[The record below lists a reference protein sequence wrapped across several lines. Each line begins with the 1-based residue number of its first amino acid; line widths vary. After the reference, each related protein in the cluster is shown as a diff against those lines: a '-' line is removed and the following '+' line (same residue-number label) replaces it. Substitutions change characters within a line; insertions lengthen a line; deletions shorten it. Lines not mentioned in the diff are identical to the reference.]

1 MYKLFTIYYLET
13 LPMMIA
19 SETYDY
25 YIFSEAQ
32 DSFSKLI
39 TIISNSKSNSM
50 TLSEIEK
57 LIREKLQDI
66 GHDLTQAKMNM
77 IGRLESETTVKGS
90 DGTLRPRKQLKERKV
105 ETSFGE
111 VNYARWGYGSPGV
124 DSLFPADGH
133 LNLPPEKYTH
143 EVRRLVSEDVTRS
156 SYDEALEVLSER
168 TAAKV
173 PKRQG
178 GELARRAAED
188 FVEFYNEGATIEA
201 DTDVAPEKDSSLL
214 IMTTDGKGLVMR
226 TDGLREATKKAA
238 EKKDNKL
245 NKRLSRG
252 EKRDRKRMAQVASVY
267 TISPH
272 VRTAEDIAGIPN
284 PAPGEKDQKK
294 PPRPDNKRVW
304 ASIEREP
311 DQVVEEIFKE
321 AQTRDPHHE
330 KQWVGLVDGN
340 PKQLQ
345 LLKEQAT
352 SYGVTLI
359 IILDFIHVL
368 EYLWKA
374 SRAFY
379 DEASPK
385 CEQFV
390 TERLLRLLRGQS
402 SQVAKGMKKMAT
414 DRGLSQA
421 DRKAVDKCAAYLLKY
436 KEYLR
441 YDQYLAQGLPIATGV
456 IEGACRYLVKDR
468 MDITG
473 ARWGL
478 SGAEAVLRLRSLRA
492 SGDFQEY
499 WRYHEKKEQERN
511 HISKY
516 ENGLPPL
523 KDNDKKSARP
533 RGHLRL
539 VKR

>member
-1 MYKLFTIYYLET
+1 MMLAHKEDDLCSFDNIVDEFSRFVAIMKDNET
-13 LPMMIA
+13 
-19 SETYDY
+19 
-25 YIFSEAQ
+25 
-32 DSFSKLI
+32 
-39 TIISNSKSNSM
+39 NNR

-57 LIREKLQDI
+57 LIREKLQGI
-66 GHDLTQAKMNM
+66 GRDLTQAKMNM
-77 IGRLESETTVKGS
+77 IGLLEPESVVKGS
-90 DGTLRPRKQLKERKV
+90 DGVVRPRKKLRGRKV

-111 VNYARWGYGSPGV
+111 VDYERWGYGSPGI

-156 SYDEALEVLSER
+156 SYDEALEILSER
-168 TAAKV
+168 TASKV

-178 GELARRAAED
+178 VELTRRAAED
-188 FVEFYNEGATIEA
+188 FVNFYDGGATVGQ
-201 DTDVAPEKDSSLL
+201 DTDVAPEESGSLL
-214 IMTTDGKGLVMR
+214 ILTTDGKGVVMR
-226 TDGLREATKKAA
+226 PDGLREATRKAA
-238 EKKDNKL
+238 EKKVNKL

-267 TISPH
+267 TIEPH
-272 VRTAEDIAGIPN
+272 VRTAEEIARSLA
-284 PAPGEKDQKK
+284 PAAEEKRTKS
-294 PPRPDNKRVW
+294 PRPQNKRVW

-311 DQVVEEIFKE
+311 NQVIEEIFKE
-321 AQTRDPHHE
+321 AQARDSSHE

-340 PKQLQ
+340 QKQLQ

-352 SYGVTLI
+352 VYGVTLI
-359 IILDFIHVL
+359 IVLDIIHVL

-379 DEASPK
+379 AEASPE

-390 TERLLRLLRGQS
+390 TERLLRLLCGQS
-402 SQVAKGMKKMAT
+402 SQVAKGIRKMAT
-414 DRGLSQA
+414 DRSLSKA
-421 DRKAVDKCAAYLLKY
+421 DRKAVDKCAGYLLKY
-436 KEYLR
+436 KEYLH
-441 YDQYLAQGLPIATGV
+441 YDEYLAQGLPIATGV

-478 SGAEAVLRLRSLRA
+478 SGAEAVLRLRSLRV

-499 WRYHEKKEQERN
+499 WRYHEKMEQDRN
-511 HISKY
+511 HVSKY
-516 ENGLPPL
+516 DDGLPKL
-523 KDNDKKSARP
+523 KDLEAKNVRP

-539 VKR
+539 VKG

>member
-1 MYKLFTIYYLET
+1 
-13 LPMMIA
+13 MMLAEKI
-19 SETYDY
+19 DDHC
-25 YIFSEAQ
+25 IFLDVHNNFMHLVDILKDKE
-32 DSFSKLI
+32 
-39 TIISNSKSNSM
+39 SNNM
-50 TLSEIEK
+50 ILSEMET

-66 GHDLTQAKMNM
+66 GRDLTRAKMNM
-77 IGRLESETTVKGS
+77 VGLLESETVVKGS
-90 DGTLRPRKQLKERKV
+90 DGVVRTRKKLKGRKV

-111 VNYARWGYGSPGV
+111 VDYERWGYGASGV

-133 LNLPPEKYTH
+133 LNLPPEKYSH

-156 SYDEALEVLSER
+156 SFDETLEVLSER

-178 GELARRAAED
+178 LELSRRAAAD
-188 FVEFYNEGATIEA
+188 FVTFYDDEVAVRA
-201 DTDVAPEKDSSLL
+201 DTDVGPEENGSLL
-214 IMTTDGKGLVMR
+214 ILTTDGKGVVMR
-226 TDGLREATKKAA
+226 PDGLREATKKAA
-238 EKKDNKL
+238 GKKENKL

-267 TISPH
+267 SIAPH
-272 VRTAEDIAGIPN
+272 LRTAEDIAGSLVPVE
-284 PAPGEKDQKK
+284 GKEQKN
-294 PPRPDNKRVW
+294 PRPKNKRVW
-304 ASIEREP
+304 ASIERES
-311 DQVVEEIFKE
+311 DQVVEEIFQE

-340 PKQLQ
+340 PKQIQ

-352 SYGVTLI
+352 VYGVTLI

-379 DEASPK
+379 AETSPE

-402 SQVAKGMKKMAT
+402 SQVAKGIRKMAT
-414 DRGLSQA
+414 DRSLSK
-421 DRKAVDKCAAYLLKY
+421 DSRKAVDKCADYLLKY
-436 KEYLR
+436 REHLR

-478 SGAEAVLRLRSLRA
+478 IGAEAVLRLRSLRA
-492 SGDFQEY
+492 SGDFQRY
-499 WRYHEKKEQERN
+499 WRYHEKMEQERN
-511 HISKY
+511 HVSKY
-516 ENGLPPL
+516 ANGLPAL
-523 KDNDKKSARP
+523 KDIDVKSARP

>member
-1 MYKLFTIYYLET
+1 
-13 LPMMIA
+13 MMLDKI
-19 SETYDY
+19 TYGHCN
-25 YIFSEAQ
+25 FSEVQ
-32 DSFSKLI
+32 DSISQLI
-39 TIISNSKSNSM
+39 MTIKDNESNNM
-50 TLSEIEK
+50 TLSEIES
-57 LIREKLQDI
+57 LIRVKLQGI
-66 GHDLTQAKMNM
+66 GRDLIQAKMNM
-77 IGRLESETTVKGS
+77 IGMLESEGTVKGS
-90 DGTLRPRKQLKERKV
+90 DGVVRPRKQLKGRKV

-111 VNYARWGYGSPGV
+111 VNYERWGYGALGV
-124 DSLFPADGH
+124 DSLFPSDGH

-178 GELARRAAED
+178 VELTRRAAED
-188 FVEFYNEGATIEA
+188 FVNFYDEGATVEA
-201 DTDVAPEKDSSLL
+201 DTDVAPAESGSLL
-214 IMTTDGKGLVMR
+214 IMTTDGKGVVMR
-226 TDGLREATKKAA
+226 MDGLREATKKAA

-252 EKRDRKRMAQVASVY
+252 EKRDRKRMAQVACVY

-272 VRTAEDIAGIPN
+272 IRTAEEIAGGLN
-284 PAPGEKDQKK
+284 PAVEKDQKK
-294 PPRPDNKRVW
+294 SPRPENKRVW
-304 ASIEREP
+304 ASIERES
-311 DQVVEEIFKE
+311 DQVVEEIFQE
-321 AQTRDPHHE
+321 AQARDPHHE

-352 SYGVTLI
+352 TYGVTLI

-379 DEASPK
+379 EEASPE

-402 SQVAKGMKKMAT
+402 SQVAKGMRKMAT

-421 DRKAVDKCAAYLLKY
+421 DRKAVDKCASYLLKY
-436 KEYLR
+436 REHLR

-456 IEGACRYLVKDR
+456 IEGACRYLVKLKFP
-468 MDITG
+468 IFKTG
-473 ARWGL
+473 QAERQARG
-478 SGAEAVLRLRSLRA
+478 
-492 SGDFQEY
+492 FQA
-499 WRYHEKKEQERN
+499 KPINNQ
-511 HISKY
+511 
-516 ENGLPPL
+516 
-523 KDNDKKSARP
+523 
-533 RGHLRL
+533 
-539 VKR
+539 

>member
-1 MYKLFTIYYLET
+1 MLPAYKIDEYCIFNEIQDNFLKLVTILKE
-13 LPMMIA
+13 
-19 SETYDY
+19 SE
-25 YIFSEAQ
+25 
-32 DSFSKLI
+32 
-39 TIISNSKSNSM
+39 SNYM
-50 TLSEIEK
+50 TLTDIET

-66 GHDLTQAKMNM
+66 GRDLTQAKMNM
-77 IGRLESETTVKGS
+77 VGVLEAETVVKGS
-90 DGTLRPRKQLKERKV
+90 DGVLRPRKKLKGRKV

-111 VNYARWGYGSPGV
+111 VDYERWGYGAPGV

-178 GELARRAAED
+178 VELVRRAAED
-188 FVEFYNEGATIEA
+188 FVNFYDEGTAVGA
-201 DTDVAPEKDSSLL
+201 DADVAPEKSGSLL
-214 IMTTDGKGLVMR
+214 ILTTDGKGVVMR
-226 TDGLREATKKAA
+226 PDGLREATKKAA

-245 NKRLSRG
+245 KKRLSRG

-272 VRTAEDIAGIPN
+272 VRTAEEIAGSLGN
-284 PAPGEKDQKK
+284 AEKKEQKK
-294 PPRPDNKRVW
+294 NPRPENKRVGR
-304 ASIEREP
+304 ALSVNQI
-311 DQVVEEIFKE
+311 KLSKSSSME
-321 AQTRDPHHE
+321 AQARDPRHE

-345 LLKEQAT
+345 LLKDQA
-352 SYGVTLI
+352 SVYGVALI

-379 DEASPK
+379 AETSPE
-385 CEQFV
+385 CEKFV
-390 TERLLRLLRGQS
+390 TERLLRLLRGHS
-402 SQVAKGMKKMAT
+402 SQVAKGMRKMAT
-414 DRGLSQA
+414 DRGLSEV
-421 DRKAVDKCAAYLLKY
+421 DRKAVDKCAEYLLKY
-436 KEYLR
+436 REYLR

-478 SGAEAVLRLRSLRA
+478 TGAEAVLRLRSLRA

-499 WRYHEKKEQERN
+499 WRYHEKMEQERN
-511 HISKY
+511 HGSKY
-516 ENGLPPL
+516 DNGLPPL
-523 KDNDKKSARP
+523 KDKDTKNVRP
-533 RGHLRL
+533 SRGHLRL
-539 VKR
+539 VKG

>member
-1 MYKLFTIYYLET
+1 MKLAHKIDESCRFFEVQYNFTKFVEILMDNESNH
-13 LPMMIA
+13 MI
-19 SETYDY
+19 
-25 YIFSEAQ
+25 
-32 DSFSKLI
+32 
-39 TIISNSKSNSM
+39 
-50 TLSEIEK
+50 LSEMET

-66 GHDLTQAKMNM
+66 GRDLTQAKMNM
-77 IGRLESETTVKGS
+77 VGLLESETVVKGS
-90 DGTLRPRKQLKERKV
+90 DGVVRPRKKLKGRKV

-111 VNYARWGYGSPGV
+111 VDYERWGYGAPGV

-133 LNLPPEKYTH
+133 LNLPPEKYSH

-178 GELARRAAED
+178 LALSQRAAED
-188 FVEFYNEGATIEA
+188 FVTFYDEGAAVGA
-201 DTDVAPEKDSSLL
+201 DTDVALAESGSLL
-214 IMTTDGKGLVMR
+214 ILTTDGKGVVMR
-226 TDGLREATKKAA
+226 PDGLREATKKAA

-272 VRTAEDIAGIPN
+272 FRTAEEIAGN
-284 PAPGEKDQKK
+284 LVPAEEKEQKK
-294 PPRPDNKRVW
+294 NPRPENKRVW
-304 ASIEREP
+304 ASIERES
-311 DQVVEEIFKE
+311 DQVVEEIFQE
-321 AQTRDPHHE
+321 AQTRDPRHE

-352 SYGVTLI
+352 VYGVTLI

-379 DEASPK
+379 AETSPE

-402 SQVAKGMKKMAT
+402 SQVAKGIRKMAT
-414 DRGLSQA
+414 DRSLSKA
-421 DRKAVDKCAAYLLKY
+421 DRKAVDKCADYLLKY
-436 KEYLR
+436 REHLR

-499 WRYHEKKEQERN
+499 WRYHEKMELERN
-511 HISKY
+511 HVAKY
-516 ENGLPPL
+516 DNGLPPL
-523 KDNDKKSARP
+523 KDIDDKKVRP

>member
-1 MYKLFTIYYLET
+1 MLALI
-13 LPMMIA
+13 
-19 SETYDY
+19 DDCDDCC
-25 YIFSEAQ
+25 IFSKAKFL
-32 DSFSKLI
+32 FSQLI
-39 TIISNSKSNSM
+39 AIMNDKKSNYM
-50 TLSEIEK
+50 TLSEIEI

-66 GHDLTQAKMNM
+66 GRDLTQAKMNM
-77 IGRLESETTVKGS
+77 VGVLEPETPVKGS
-90 DGTLRPRKQLKERKV
+90 DGIIRPLRKLKERKV

-111 VNYARWGYGSPGV
+111 VEYKRWGYRASGV

-143 EVRRLVSEDVTRS
+143 EVRRLVSEDVTRA
-156 SYDEALEVLSER
+156 SYDEALEVLSAR

-178 GELARRAAED
+178 VELTRRAAED
-188 FVEFYNEGATIEA
+188 FVDFYDGDGAVAA
-201 DTDVAPEKDSSLL
+201 DTDVTPEESGSLL
-214 IMTTDGKGLVMR
+214 IMTTDGKGVVMR

-238 EKKDNKL
+238 EKTDHKL

-267 TISPH
+267 TILPH
-272 VRTAEDIAGIPN
+272 VRTAEEIAGVTDTAVDKN
-284 PAPGEKDQKK
+284 SQKS
-294 PPRPDNKRVW
+294 PRPENKRVW
-304 ASIEREP
+304 ASIEREA
-311 DQVVEEIFKE
+311 DQVIEEIFKE
-321 AQTRDPHHE
+321 AQARDPHHK

-340 PKQLQ
+340 PKQIQ
-345 LLKEQAT
+345 LLKEQAMA
-352 SYGVTLI
+352 YGVTLVV
-359 IILDFIHVL
+359 ILDFIHVL

-379 DEASPK
+379 EESSPR

-390 TERLLRLLRGQS
+390 AERLLRLLHGQS
-402 SQVAKGMKKMAT
+402 SQVAKGMRKMAT
-414 DRGLSQA
+414 DRHLSQA

-436 KEYLR
+436 REYLR

-499 WRYHEKKEQERN
+499 WRYHEKMEQVRN

-516 ENGLPPL
+516 DNGLPPL
-523 KDNDKKSARP
+523 KDSDAKNARP

>member
-1 MYKLFTIYYLET
+1 MLALKIDNHD
-13 LPMMIA
+13 
-19 SETYDY
+19 DY
-25 YIFSEAQ
+25 CIFSKAQ
-32 DSFSKLI
+32 DVFLQLI
-39 TIISNSKSNSM
+39 AIMKDNISNCM
-50 TLSEIEK
+50 TLSEIEV

-66 GHDLTQAKMNM
+66 GRDLTQAKMNM
-77 IGRLESETTVKGS
+77 VGALEPETPVKGS
-90 DGTLRPRKQLKERKV
+90 DGVIRTRKKLKGRKV

-111 VNYARWGYGSPGV
+111 VEYERLGYGAPGV

-143 EVRRLVSEDVTRS
+143 EVRRLVSEDVTRA

-178 GELARRAAED
+178 VELTRRAAED
-188 FVEFYNEGATIEA
+188 FVDFYDGGAVGA
-201 DTDVAPEKDSSLL
+201 DTDVSPEESGSLL
-214 IMTTDGKGLVMR
+214 IMTTDGKGVVMR

-238 EKKDNKL
+238 EKKDHKL

-272 VRTAEDIAGIPN
+272 VRTAEEIAGVTN
-284 PAPGEKDQKK
+284 AAVEKDSKK
-294 PPRPDNKRVW
+294 SPRPENKRVW

-311 DQVVEEIFKE
+311 DQVIEETFKD
-321 AQTRDPHHE
+321 AQARDPHHK

-340 PKQLQ
+340 PKQIQ

-352 SYGVTLI
+352 AYGVTLV

-379 DEASPK
+379 EEASPK

-390 TERLLRLLRGQS
+390 TERLLRLLHGQS
-402 SQVAKGMKKMAT
+402 SQVAKGMRKMAT

-436 KEYLR
+436 REYLR

-492 SGDFQEY
+492 SGDFKEY
-499 WRYHEKKEQERN
+499 WRYHEKMEQERN

-516 ENGLPPL
+516 DNGLPPL
-523 KDNDKKSARP
+523 KDSDAKNARP

>member
-1 MYKLFTIYYLET
+1 MLLANKIEDHCIFLEVKDNFMRFVEI
-13 LPMMIA
+13 LKDKESNHMI
-19 SETYDY
+19 
-25 YIFSEAQ
+25 
-32 DSFSKLI
+32 
-39 TIISNSKSNSM
+39 
-50 TLSEIEK
+50 LSEIET

-66 GHDLTQAKMNM
+66 GRDLTQAKMNM
-77 IGRLESETTVKGS
+77 VGLLESETVVKGS
-90 DGTLRPRKQLKERKV
+90 DGVVRTRRKLKGRKV

-111 VNYARWGYGSPGV
+111 VDYERWGYGAPGV

-143 EVRRLVSEDVTRS
+143 EVRRLVSEDITRS
-156 SYDEALEVLSER
+156 SFDEALEFLSER

-178 GELARRAAED
+178 LELSRRAAED
-188 FVEFYNEGATIEA
+188 FVTFYDEGAAVGA
-201 DTDVAPEKDSSLL
+201 DTVVAPEESGSLL
-214 IMTTDGKGLVMR
+214 ILTTDGKGVVMR
-226 TDGLREATKKAA
+226 PNGLREATKKAS

-267 TISPH
+267 TISPN
-272 VRTAEDIAGIPN
+272 VRTAEEIAGSLV
-284 PAPGEKDQKK
+284 PAEEKEQKK
-294 PPRPDNKRVW
+294 NPRPENKRVW
-304 ASIEREP
+304 ASIERES
-311 DQVVEEIFKE
+311 DQVVEEIFQE
-321 AQTRDPHHE
+321 AQTRDPRHE

-340 PKQLQ
+340 PKQIQ
-345 LLKEQAT
+345 LLKEKAMA
-352 SYGVTLI
+352 YGVTLI

-379 DEASPK
+379 AETSPE

-402 SQVAKGMKKMAT
+402 SQVAKGIRKMAT
-414 DRGLSQA
+414 DRSLSKD
-421 DRKAVDKCAAYLLKY
+421 DRKAVDKCADYLLKY
-436 KEYLR
+436 REHLH

-478 SGAEAVLRLRSLRA
+478 IGAEAVLRLRSLRA

-499 WRYHEKKEQERN
+499 WRYHEKMEKERN
-511 HISKY
+511 HVSKY
-516 ENGLPPL
+516 DNGLPPL
-523 KDNDKKSARP
+523 KDIDVKNARP

>member
-1 MYKLFTIYYLET
+1 MLLAHKIDEQCRFYEVQDKFINFVTILK
-13 LPMMIA
+13 
-19 SETYDY
+19 
-25 YIFSEAQ
+25 EAE
-32 DSFSKLI
+32 
-39 TIISNSKSNSM
+39 SNHM
-50 TLSEIEK
+50 TLSAMET

-66 GHDLTQAKMNM
+66 GRDLTQAKMNM
-77 IGRLESETTVKGS
+77 VGLLESGTVVKGS
-90 DGTLRPRKQLKERKV
+90 DGLVRPRKKLKGRKV

-111 VNYARWGYGSPGV
+111 VDYERWGYGAPGI

-178 GELARRAAED
+178 LELTRRAAED
-188 FVEFYNEGATIEA
+188 FVNFYDEGAAVGA
-201 DTDVAPEKDSSLL
+201 DTDVAQEASGSLL
-214 IMTTDGKGLVMR
+214 VLTTDGKGIVMR
-226 TDGLREATKKAA
+226 PDGLREATKKAA
-238 EKKDNKL
+238 AKKDNKL
-245 NKRLSRG
+245 KKRLSRG
-252 EKRDRKRMAQVASVY
+252 EKRDRKRMAQVAAVY

-272 VRTAEDIAGIPN
+272 VRTAEEIAGSLIPTK
-284 PAPGEKDQKK
+284 EKEQKK
-294 PPRPDNKRVW
+294 NPRPENKRVW
-304 ASIEREP
+304 ASIERES

-321 AQTRDPHHE
+321 ARARDPRHE

-345 LLKEQAT
+345 LLKEQAAA
-352 SYGVTLI
+352 YGVTLI

-379 DEASPK
+379 EEASPK

-402 SQVAKGMKKMAT
+402 SQVAKGMRKMAT

-421 DRKAVDKCAAYLLKY
+421 DRKAVEKCAEYLLKY
-436 KEYLR
+436 REYLR
-441 YDQYLAQGLPIATGV
+441 YDQYLIQGLPIATGV
-456 IEGACRYLVKDR
+456 IEGACRYVVKDR

-499 WRYHEKKEQERN
+499 WRYHEQMEQERN

-516 ENGLPPL
+516 DSGLPPL
-523 KDNDKKSARP
+523 KDNDAKQTRP

-539 VKR
+539 VK

>member
-1 MYKLFTIYYLET
+1 MTIYYWEISL
-13 LPMMIA
+13 MMLA
-19 SETYDY
+19 YKKDY
-25 YIFSEAQ
+25 HCGFQEVQ
-32 DSFSKLI
+32 DKFVQFVK
-39 TIISNSKSNSM
+39 IIMDKESNHM
-50 TLSEIEK
+50 LLSEMET
-57 LIREKLQDI
+57 LIREELQVI
-66 GHDLTQAKMNM
+66 GRDLTQAKMNM
-77 IGRLESETTVKGS
+77 VGLLESETVVKGS
-90 DGTLRPRKQLKERKV
+90 DGVVRPRKKLKSRKV

-111 VNYARWGYGSPGV
+111 VEYERWGYGAPGV

-143 EVRRLVSEDVTRS
+143 EVRRLVSEDATRS

-178 GELARRAAED
+178 VELSRRAAED
-188 FVEFYNEGATIEA
+188 FVNFYDEGAAVRA
-201 DTDVAPEKDSSLL
+201 DTDVTPEASGSLL
-214 IMTTDGKGLVMR
+214 ILTTDGKGVVMR
-226 TDGLREATKKAA
+226 SDGLREATKKAA

-252 EKRDRKRMAQVASVY
+252 EKRDSKRMAQVASVY

-272 VRTAEDIAGIPN
+272 IRTAEEVAGSLVT
-284 PAPGEKDQKK
+284 AKEKRLKN
-294 PPRPDNKRVW
+294 PRPENKRVW

-321 AQTRDPHHE
+321 AQARDSRHE

-352 SYGVTLI
+352 VYGVPLI
-359 IILDFIHVL
+359 IIVDFIHVL

-379 DEASPK
+379 AEVSPE

-390 TERLLRLLRGQS
+390 AERLLRLLSGQS
-402 SQVAKGMKKMAT
+402 SQVAKGIRKMAT
-414 DRGLSQA
+414 DRGLSTA
-421 DRKAVDKCAAYLLKY
+421 GRKAVDKCAAYLLKY

-499 WRYHEKKEQERN
+499 WRYHEKMEQKRN
-511 HISKY
+511 HVSKY

-523 KDNDKKSARP
+523 KDNEAKNVRS